1 MEAESSKMEKNEPE
15 SSKTKQNEAKP
26 RTNKQNEAKRGAA
39 RGGSLATRNLGCLA
53 FVVMNVNDVSIK
65 HEAGTSNMER
75 NQAKSSKTTQ
85 NEA

>member
-1 MEAESSKMEKNEPE
+1 MNQNQAKPNKIIMKQNQGQTSKM
-15 SSKTKQNEAKP
+15 KQNQAKL
-26 RTNKQNEAKRGAA
+26 GAA

-65 HEAGTSNMER
+65 HEAGTSNMEQ

>member
-1 MEAESSKMEKNEPE
+1 MNQNQAKPNKMKQNQGQTSKM
-15 SSKTKQNEAKP
+15 KQNQAKL
-26 RTNKQNEAKRGAA
+26 GAA

-65 HEAGTSNMER
+65 HEAGTSNMEQ

>member
-1 MEAESSKMEKNEPE
+1 MNQNQAKPNKMKQNQGQTSKM
-15 SSKTKQNEAKP
+15 KQNQAKL
-26 RTNKQNEAKRGAA
+26 GAA